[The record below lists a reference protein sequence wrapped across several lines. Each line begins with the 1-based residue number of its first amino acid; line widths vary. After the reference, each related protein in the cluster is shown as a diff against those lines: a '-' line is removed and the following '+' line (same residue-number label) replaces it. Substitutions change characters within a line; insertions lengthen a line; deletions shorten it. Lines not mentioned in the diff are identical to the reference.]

1 MRAVPVAIG
10 GILPDRGRRI
20 LSPVRKRLERADRRL
35 LRLMRTRG
43 HSPAAEGGM
52 KALGMAGEWGAV
64 WVAIALAGALSDS
77 ERRARWLRAAPVA
90 PAAVGL
96 NFLVKIAVRRER
108 PRLRRLPPLASAP
121 SELSF
126 PSAHATASLAAATAM
141 GRVQPRARLPLY
153 ALATAMCLTRPYL
166 GMHYPSDVLAGAAL
180 GIGVGAFWPG
190 LRDRGTEDRL
200 IDLVVKSA
208 TAPGSGANGDRPN
221 AAVPTGAPHERR
233 PDPQAP

>member
-1 MRAVPVAIG
+1 MWAVPVAIG
-10 GILPDRGRRI
+10 WILPDWSRRI
-20 LSPVRKRLERADRRL
+20 LRPVTKRLKRADRRL
-35 LRLMRTRG
+35 LRLLRTRG

-52 KALGMAGEWGAV
+52 KALGMTGEWGAV
-64 WVAIALAGALSDS
+64 WVAIALAGALGD
-77 ERRARWLRAAPVA
+77 RDQRGRWLRTAPVA

-96 NFLVKIAVRRER
+96 NYLVKIAVRRQR

-153 ALATAMCLTRPYL
+153 GLAVAMCLTRPYL

-180 GIGVGAFWPG
+180 GLGIGALWPG
-190 LRDRGTEDRL
+190 LRGRGTEDRL
-200 IDLVVKSA
+200 IDLVVNSA
-208 TAPGSGANGDRPN
+208 GATGANGDRPDGR
-221 AAVPTGAPHERR
+221 VPSGESRERR